1 MQCEICN
8 KNRILESHH
17 IKSRSK
23 GGKDTKSNKCDI
35 CSNCHKLIHYGLLI
49 VEGRFDCTSGNI
61 VIWRK
66 LGEESITGFSDPEVY
81 IVPGTEDL
89 RENYRKRLNNDNL

>member
-1 MQCEICN
+1 
-8 KNRILESHH
+8 
-17 IKSRSK
+17 
-23 GGKDTKSNKCDI
+23 
-35 CSNCHKLIHYGLLI
+35 
-49 VEGRFDCTSGNI
+49 
-61 VIWRK
+61 